1 MVALVVEEEEA
12 VEMMCWGVGV
22 IVTSE
27 VCVTEEV
34 ENEDSGVASEV

>member
-1 MVALVVEEEEA
+1 MVALVVEEEA

-27 VCVTEEV
+27 VCDTEEV